1 MVKGTFNCYYGAT
14 GSAKS
19 TFAFKFIITGLQK
32 DGDNGIFCSLVDSA
46 DEIKKMGEGYGYN
59 ALDLEKKGLSIFV
72 SNPDEEHPDA
82 FIMHLEAEIK
92 RTNAKRLVIDG
103 LSAFEYKYRKDMN
116 IIIKRISSLVR
127 KYQITTI
134 VTIRFPVING
144 FQPTELSLS
153 ALFQNIILLKFV
165 EVSGYMKRVMTIL
178 KMYLLSSKKC

>member
-1 MVKGTFNCYYGAT
+1 M
-14 GSAKS
+14 S
-19 TFAFKFIITGLQK
+19 
-32 DGDNGIFCSLVDSA
+32 
-46 DEIKKMGEGYGYN
+46 
-59 ALDLEKKGLSIFV
+59 LDLEKKGLSIFV

-92 RTNAKRLVIDG
+92 RTNAKRLAIDG

-144 FQPTELSLS
+144 FQSTELSLS

-178 KMYLLSSKKC
+178 KISAAQQEMSLLEFKVSMESGGIEIIGPVGDT